1 MALILTRSPYFVSRN
16 DLDEGATL
24 TLEIGDYNADTSGFE
39 VEKTFVFNYRNAYF
53 IDISPFLNDY
63 LGASYVYST
72 AVDTYV
78 SDRNA
83 RKQTLRYCRV
93 TLSGEKSGV
102 SQPDVVTEH
111 HVTRGYLFS
120 TDDFNKDLTS
130 ELEDNCY
137 YAGSSDVIYK
147 LNNANTYVSYL
158 CTSDTLIASGSSSVR
173 TVYCSFLNKGEV
185 IHTSSVNLPSDY
197 SEFHAGEFTDYG
209 SFLEWG
215 QDSDMIDEETY
226 CSEKFQR
233 NLSLNDVD
241 QIIFAYDGKNKV
253 IDVKSVPECKYN
265 PYRIRFRNRF
275 GVFDYLWFFKKSVKS
290 MSVNRDTYHSNSIQ
304 SYTAGDGVR
313 TNRHFN
319 TNGKESIVLNSD
331 WVDER
336 LNESFRQLMLSEDVE
351 LYDFDTKKT
360 YNINILTSDL
370 TFKTHLNDKLI
381 NYTIEVEFAHE
392 VINNV
397 G

>member
-16 DLDEGATL
+16 DLDEGASL
-24 TLEIGDYNADTSGFE
+24 VVEVGDYDADSGGFE
-39 VEKTFVFNYRNAYF
+39 VEKTFTFNYRNGYF

-63 LGASYVYST
+63 LGESYTYST
-72 AVDTYV
+72 STGTYV
-78 SDRNA
+78 SDRSV
-83 RKQTLRYCRV
+83 RRQTLRYCRV
-93 TLSGEKSGV
+93 TLSGEKAGV
-102 SQPDVVTEH
+102 PQSDVVTEH
-111 HVTRGYLFS
+111 HITKGYLFS
-120 TDDFNKDLTS
+120 TDDFNKDFTS
-130 ELEDNCY
+130 DLEDNCY

-158 CTSDTLIASGSSSVR
+158 CTSDTVIASGSAAVR
-173 TVYCSFLNKGEV
+173 TLYCSFLNKGEV
-185 IHTSSVNLPSDY
+185 IYTSNVDLPSDY
-197 SEFHAGEFTDYG
+197 SEFHAGEFSDYG

-215 QDSDMIDEETY
+215 QDSEMIDEETY

-233 NLSLNDVD
+233 GLSLNDID

-265 PYRIRFRNRF
+265 PYRIKFRNRY

-290 MSVNRDTYHSNSIQ
+290 INVNRETYRSNSIQ
-304 SYTAGDGVR
+304 SYTAGDGV
-313 TNRHFN
+313 NNYRHFN
-319 TNGKESIVLNSD
+319 TNGKERMVLNSD

-336 LNESFRQLMLSEDVE
+336 LNESFRQLMLSEYVE

-360 YNINILTSDL
+360 YKINLVTSDL

-381 NYTIEVEFAHE
+381 NYEITVEFAHE